1 MSQFHKAE
9 RKKGKLRLGIAGPA
23 GSGKTYSALLIAFG
37 LGGRVAMIDT
47 ERGSGELYDH
57 LGAYDV
63 CTIEAPFEPRK
74 YVEAIHAA
82 EDLGYETIITDS
94 LSHAWVGQG
103 GLLDVHG
110 HIADKT
116 GNSWSAWRQVTPKH
130 NELVDAMLQSS
141 CHVIAAMRSKME
153 YTQVEENGKKQV
165 KKLGM
170 SPIQRD
176 GMEYEFT
183 VFIDLDHHHTATA
196 TKDRTTLFDGQYFV
210 PTVETGKTL
219 LAWLENDGRVE
230 PEFARQEKTVS
241 AQASAQTGART
252 EGKPGR
258 KAAAL
263 EAATKAPVNESGS
276 KTRQETASPADGPA
290 QPETRPAT
298 NQPAANQPA
307 AETKLEP
314 APRKPA
320 PEQVETK
327 DASESAPTRS
337 TGPSVLKPL
346 FARIGNLN
354 LPGDAYKRYCY
365 KRYGVASMTELSPE
379 QITEQVKILDSLKR
393 PARLKEF
400 RAVLEGFGGNGGAA
414 GESAGDGAPIQPH
427 TMNAASAVTET
438 KRGNQVDPAQ
448 IPAQAS
454 AGAASRAAG
463 GFNLF

>member
-9 RKKGKLRLGIAGPA
+9 RKKGKLRLGLAGPA

-47 ERGSGELYDH
+47 ERGSGDLYDH

-63 CTIEAPFEPRK
+63 CSIEAPFEPRK
-74 YVEAIHAA
+74 YVEAIHTA
-82 EDLGYETIITDS
+82 EDLGYETIIIDS

-130 NELVDAMLQSS
+130 NELVDAMLQSR

-219 LAWLENDGRVE
+219 LAWLENDGKAE
-230 PEFARQEKTVS
+230 PEFARREKPIS
-241 AQASAQTGART
+241 AQTSVQTGART
-252 EGKPGR
+252 EEKPGR

-263 EAATKAPVNESGS
+263 EAATKATVNEFGS
-276 KTRQETASPADGPA
+276 KTRQETASLADGHA

-307 AETKLEP
+307 AETKPEP
-314 APRKPA
+314 GPRNPA
-320 PEQVETK
+320 PEQAETK
-327 DASESAPTRS
+327 AAPESTA
-337 TGPSVLKPL
+337 TGHSGLKPL
-346 FARIGNLN
+346 FARIGSLD

-365 KRYGVASMTELSPE
+365 KRYGVESMTKLSPE

-414 GESAGDGAPIQPH
+414 VRNADDGGPIPAPA
-427 TMNAASAVTET
+427 MNAASAATET
-438 KRGNQVDPAQ
+438 QRGSQVDPAQ
-448 IPAQAS
+448 IPVQAS

>member
-74 YVEAIHAA
+74 YVEAIHTA
-82 EDLGYETIITDS
+82 EDLGYETIIIDS

-130 NELVDAMLQSS
+130 NELVDAMLQSR

-219 LAWLENDGRVE
+219 LAWLENDGKAD
-230 PEFARQEKTVS
+230 PEFARPEKTVS
-241 AQASAQTGART
+241 AQANAQTGART

-258 KAAAL
+258 KAAASEV
-263 EAATKAPVNESGS
+263 EAKAPVNESGS
-276 KTRQETASPADGPA
+276 KTKEGSASPAGVPL

-298 NQPAANQPA
+298 NLPGVNQPP
-307 AETKLEP
+307 AETKQEP

-320 PEQVETK
+320 PEQAETK
-327 DASESAPTRS
+327 AAPETAPTGS

-346 FARIGNLN
+346 FARIGSLD

-400 RAVLEGFGGNGGAA
+400 KAVLEGFGGNGQGAGGSASMSAPSLNAA
-414 GESAGDGAPIQPH
+414 GTEAAPVSVQGTAGPIPIASH
-427 TMNAASAVTET
+427 AA
-438 KRGNQVDPAQ
+438 
-448 IPAQAS
+448 
-454 AGAASRAAG
+454 AGTATAAG
-463 GFNLF
+463 GFDLF